1 MSIFDHPDY
10 DNHENVTFI
19 TDEAS
24 GLNAIIAVHSTALG
38 PAAGGTRFWHYPN
51 SGEGI
56 TDALRLSR
64 AMSLKN
70 AMAGI
75 PHGGGKGV
83 ILKPAG
89 EFDRKALF
97 AAYGRGLN
105 RTGGSYYTAE
115 DVGVS
120 PNDMKAVRMQ
130 TPYVAGLEDGEAAS
144 GDPSPITAD
153 GVFRCL
159 KHAVSRRLE
168 GKPLSDITVA
178 IQGLGSVG
186 YSLAGHLHAAGAKL
200 IAADINPEILRR
212 AEAEWGAKIVSPDE
226 IHAVDADVYAP
237 CALGGA
243 LNNQTISAIKAK
255 IICGAANNQLANE
268 AMGDAL
274 MKRGIVYCPD
284 YVVNG
289 GGIINV
295 ASELSGR
302 YDPIWVDGKL
312 DGLVASLSEIITQS
326 EESQTPTNLVSDKM
340 ALARIAAAR

>member
-1 MSIFDHPDY
+1 M
-10 DNHENVTFI
+10 
-19 TDEAS
+19 
-24 GLNAIIAVHSTALG
+24 
-38 PAAGGTRFWHYPN
+38 
-51 SGEGI
+51 
-56 TDALRLSR
+56 
-64 AMSLKN
+64 
-70 AMAGI
+70 
-75 PHGGGKGV
+75 
-83 ILKPAG
+83 
-89 EFDRKALF
+89 
-97 AAYGRGLN
+97 
-105 RTGGSYYTAE
+105 
-115 DVGVS
+115 
-120 PNDMKAVRMQ
+120 
-130 TPYVAGLEDGEAAS
+130 
-144 GDPSPITAD
+144 
-153 GVFRCL
+153 
-159 KHAVSRRLE
+159 
-168 GKPLSDITVA
+168 
-178 IQGLGSVG
+178 
-186 YSLAGHLHAAGAKL
+186 
-200 IAADINPEILRR
+200 RR